1 MTTTVTGL
9 FSNRDSAAD
18 AVREIRA
25 AGIPN
30 EEISIVTNNIETQ
43 QQLGSAGDVTKNNNM
58 AGSGAGDGA
67 TIGGVLGG
75 SAGLLAGLG
84 ALTIPGIGPVLGAGW
99 LLTTA
104 IGTALGA
111 SGGGIIGALIGAGVS
126 KDDAQIYVDR
136 VRKGGTLVSARVAD
150 ENVPAVESIMAKYN
164 GLEDHQVYADGL
176 ALPPTITARPTTR
189 PQTPAE

>member
-25 AGIPN
+25 AGIAN
-30 EEISIVTNNIETQ
+30 EEISIVTNNVASQ
-43 QQLGSAGDVTKNNNM
+43 QDTNPANTGTKDNNM

-67 TIGGVLGG
+67 AIGGILGG
-75 SAGLLAGLG
+75 GAGLMAGLG
-84 ALTIPGIGPVLGAGW
+84 ALTIPGIGPVLGVGW

-104 IGTALGA
+104 IGA
-111 SGGGIIGALIGAGVS
+111 SGGGLIGALIGAGVS
-126 KDDAQIYVDR
+126 KDDAQVYVDR
-136 VRKGGTLVSARVAD
+136 LRKGGTLVSARIAD
-150 ENVPAVESIMAKYN
+150 ENVPAVESIMTKYN
-164 GLEDHQVYADGL
+164 GLEDRRVYADGL
-176 ALPPTITARPTTR
+176 VPPPTMPVRPTR

>member
-9 FSNRDSAAD
+9 FSNRESAAD

-30 EEISIVTNNIETQ
+30 EEISIVTNNVASEQNANPANT
-43 QQLGSAGDVTKNNNM
+43 GTKDNNM

-67 TIGGVLGG
+67 AIGGILGG
-75 SAGLLAGLG
+75 SAGLMAGLG
-84 ALTIPGIGPVLGAGW
+84 ALTIPGIGPVLGVGW

-104 IGTALGA
+104 IGTAIGA
-111 SGGGIIGALIGAGVS
+111 SGGGLIGALIGAGVS
-126 KDDAQIYVDR
+126 KDDAQVYVDR
-136 VRKGGTLVSARVAD
+136 LRKGGTLVSARVAD
-150 ENVPAVESIMAKYN
+150 ENVPAVESIMTKYN
-164 GLEDHQVYADGL
+164 GLEDRRVYADGL
-176 ALPPTITARPTTR
+176 VLPPTMPVRPTR

>member
-9 FSNRDSAAD
+9 FSNRESAAD

-30 EEISIVTNNIETQ
+30 DEISIVTNNVASQ
-43 QQLGSAGDVTKNNNM
+43 QSANPANTGTKDNNM

-67 TIGGVLGG
+67 AIGGILGG
-75 SAGLLAGLG
+75 SAGLMAGLG
-84 ALTIPGIGPVLGAGW
+84 ALTIPGIGPVLGVGW

-104 IGTALGA
+104 IGTAIGA
-111 SGGGIIGALIGAGVS
+111 SGGGLIGALIGAGVS
-126 KDDAQIYVDR
+126 KDDAQVYVDR
-136 VRKGGTLVSARVAD
+136 LRKGGTLVSARIAD
-150 ENVPAVESIMAKYN
+150 ENVPAVERIMTKYN
-164 GLEDHQVYADGL
+164 GLEHQRVYADGL
-176 ALPPTITARPTTR
+176 ALPPTMPVSPTR